1 MHKYIIP
8 ASRGSG
14 LVKECKI
21 PMSLILI
28 RYYTSAQSKA
38 VFSFKNEGTAFGGII
53 ISYVDLFSPDA
64 NMKNPRVVHNG
75 ILALCNL
82 WKLVDKIGQAS
93 MTEHTAFAQALT
105 SDKT

>member
-53 ISYVDLFSPDA
+53 ISYVDIFGSDA
-64 NMKNPRVVHNG
+64 NMKNPTA
-75 ILALCNL
+75 LALYNL
-82 WKLVDKIGQAS
+82 WKFADKMGQAS
-93 MTEHTAFAQALT
+93 MTELTEFA
-105 SDKT
+105 